1 MNDSTHADRLA
12 AHARANG
19 ALHEPA
25 RQPQERHSQ
34 EGLQEELT
42 DAELE
47 GIAAGGVSLGGR
59 GTTPTTQSTRPGT
72 STTTQDLQVER
83 PFQPATAP
91 R

>member
-25 RQPQERHSQ
+25 SQPQERRSQ
-34 EGLQEELT
+34 ERLQEELT
-42 DAELE
+42 DAELD